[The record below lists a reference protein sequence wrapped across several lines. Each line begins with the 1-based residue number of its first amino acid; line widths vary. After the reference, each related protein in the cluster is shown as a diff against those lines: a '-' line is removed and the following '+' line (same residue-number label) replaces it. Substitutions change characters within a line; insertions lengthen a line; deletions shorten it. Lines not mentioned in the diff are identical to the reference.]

1 VFWHCTV
8 CELVFRDPSQYLTQE
23 AEAARYRT
31 HRNSLD
37 DPRYLDF
44 LDRLAAPMSER
55 LAPGARGL
63 DYGCGPVGGMA
74 ALLEPRGFETRSWD
88 PLFHPNDA
96 TSTPGAYDFVTCSE
110 VLEHLPLPNTQLD
123 HMASLLRPGG
133 QIGIMTQF
141 RGEIEQFA
149 TWHYRRDPT
158 HVCFYSAATMRWI
171 AKQRGWQVE
180 LPADG
185 LAFFRIL
192 PEAAGAPTFSA

>member
-1 VFWHCTV
+1 
-8 CELVFRDPSQYLTQE
+8 VFRDPSQYITE
-23 AEAARYRT
+23 DAAAARYRT

-63 DYGCGPVGGMA
+63 DYGCGPVAGIA
-74 ALLEPRGFETRSWD
+74 ALLEPRGFPMRSWD

-96 TSTPGAYDFVTCSE
+96 TATPRAYDFVTCSE
-110 VLEHLPLPNTQLD
+110 VLEHLPAPNAQLD

-141 RGEIEQFA
+141 RGDVAQFA

-171 AKQRGWQVE
+171 ARQRDWDVD

-192 PEAAGAPTFSA
+192 PEASKAPTFTA